1 MQLIKLCCG
10 LLISFFVSHISA
22 NGQRYEIT
30 PLVGG
35 MYGGTLNLEKR
46 EVSPNFDARV
56 ENSVSFGIAGGFRF
70 SSEDADDCD
79 RCDLVE
85 FRWMR
90 QNTHLNLKQDPLLP
104 TPVTTSLF
112 RPAVTLDHFLGDFT
126 HEWTLPDAKKIRP
139 FITAS
144 LGAARMSTPASS
156 AMRFAFGIGTG
167 VKIFFKPRWGIR
179 FEVEYLP
186 TVLHAELQRLV
197 CTGGCVVVLNGGV
210 MNQIQLSI
218 GPAFRF

>member
-1 MQLIKLCCG
+1 MQLIKQCCG
-10 LLISFFVSHISA
+10 LLISFLVSLISA

-35 MYGGTLNLEKR
+35 MFGGTLKLEQR
-46 EVSPNFDARV
+46 DVSPNFDAHV
-56 ENSVSFGIAGGFRF
+56 EDSVSFGIAGGFRF
-70 SSEDADDCD
+70 SAEDADGCE
-79 RCDLVE
+79 RCDLFE
-85 FRWMR
+85 FRWLR
-90 QNTHLNLKQDPLLP
+90 QNTHLSLKQDPLLP
-104 TPVTTSLF
+104 TPATVSIF
-112 RPAVTLDHFLGDFT
+112 HPAVTLDHFLGDFT
-126 HEWTLPDAKKIRP
+126 HEWVMQDAKKIRP

-156 AMRFAFGIGTG
+156 AMRFAFGIGAG
-167 VKIFFKPRWGIR
+167 MKIFPKPHWGIR

-197 CTGGCVVVLNGGV
+197 CTGGCVVVLSGGL
-210 MNQIQLSI
+210 MNQFHLSI